1 MPDVVLPL
9 CVMEN
14 DFPAIVKAA
23 VRDEP
28 VLAATEYFTVPL
40 PVPLDP
46 ELMVAQATPVE
57 ALHEQPLVAV
67 TEMDPVPPL
76 LVKEALDGEMP

>member
-1 MPDVVLPL
+1 
-9 CVMEN
+9 MEN

-23 VRDEP
+23 VRDDEA
-28 VLAATEYFTVPL
+28 VLAATEYATVPL

-46 ELMVAQATPVE
+46 ELMVAQDTPV
-57 ALHEQPLVAV
+57 AAVQEQPLVAV

-76 LVKEALDGEMP
+76 LVKEALDGEML